1 MVCADFLNMGML
13 LLEYIYICMYI
24 YIYVRYMWFSSFIG
38 VILYVIVIHDYM
50 DING

>member
-13 LLEYIYICMYI
+13 LLEYIYMHICE
-24 YIYVRYMWFSSFIG
+24 IYVWFSSFIG

-50 DING
+50 DIN